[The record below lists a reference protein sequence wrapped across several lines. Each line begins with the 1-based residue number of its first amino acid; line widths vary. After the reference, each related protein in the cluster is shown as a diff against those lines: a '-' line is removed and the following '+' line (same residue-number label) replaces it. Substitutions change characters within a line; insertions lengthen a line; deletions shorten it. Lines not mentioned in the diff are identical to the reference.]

1 MDLWYCVTL
10 AGQPEVWMASTLV
23 AALIYAY
30 LRKGLGAESRKKA
43 KAVVLIYMIGI
54 WLSLSLVFI
63 LKNAVQTERP
73 CIPCEQ
79 GQLLGTCNPYCI
91 PDNSF
96 PSGHSAAIF
105 AAFTSLYI
113 GTRKKWLIPLFILP
127 LLVSYSRY
135 ALGVHFISDII
146 AGAVIG
152 MAGPCMAFLLVR
164 QYDLGKKPK

>member
-30 LRKGLGAESRKKA
+30 LRKGLGTESRKRA
-43 KAVVLIYMIGI
+43 KAVVLIYIIGI

-73 CIPCEQ
+73 CIPCNSLAEN
-79 GQLLGTCNPYCI
+79 CNPYCGT
-91 PDNSF
+91 DNSF
-96 PSGHSAAIF
+96 PSGHAAAIF
-105 AAFTSLYI
+105 AAFTALYA

-127 LLVSYSRY
+127 VLVSYSRY
-135 ALGVHFISDII
+135 ALGVHYASDII

-152 MAGPCMAFLLVR
+152 IAGPCVAFLLVR
-164 QYDLGKKPK
+164 QYDMNKKPK